1 MVWPIDAPK
10 GRFPSKIAHYR
21 GEGRGT
27 PIYPAAYPQPDT
39 PTSHN
44 STTHA
49 NQVRSATSHCCVPTA
64 ASRQW
69 ALQPRRLLLV
79 VVVVVVRLLLTP
91 LAALQ
96 HCRPSAAV
104 RCSRRHPIIVLPASA
119 QHSSIKGVGARGSCV
134 RGAAIIHT
142 TTDANAHSALSR
154 CNRPEACIM
163 HLDAARALYSSCI
176 QHLNAGGKP
185 AFSFKCI
192 QEVSAHC
199 LHQDGSS
206 RCRLCRCRLCGW
218 GCRLCR
224 RSILGRPCPS
234 FVGCCSF
241 ILIPSHVI
249 HPQPQPHPHPM

>member
-69 ALQPRRLLLV
+69 ALQPRRLLL
-79 VVVVVVRLLLTP
+79 TP

-134 RGAAIIHT
+134 RGAAIIPERKKSS
-142 TTDANAHSALSR
+142 DANKEQPLTGPPRHEVQPAAAALECSLPFCTVKR
-154 CNRPEACIM
+154 RPLQNGVLGLCLCEARPQLQQPTTMSNSISLKSVQRTASGRLERQLQRMPC
-163 HLDAARALYSSCI
+163 
-176 QHLNAGGKP
+176 
-185 AFSFKCI
+185 
-192 QEVSAHC
+192 
-199 LHQDGSS
+199 
-206 RCRLCRCRLCGW
+206 CR
-218 GCRLCR
+218 
-224 RSILGRPCPS
+224 
-234 FVGCCSF
+234 
-241 ILIPSHVI
+241 
-249 HPQPQPHPHPM
+249 